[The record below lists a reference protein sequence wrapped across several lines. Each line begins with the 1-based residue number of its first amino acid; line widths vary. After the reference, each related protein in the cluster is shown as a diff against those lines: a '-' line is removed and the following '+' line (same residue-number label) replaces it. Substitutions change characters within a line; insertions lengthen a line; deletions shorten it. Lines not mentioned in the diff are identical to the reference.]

1 MSRFNDTMIF
11 FKFTD
16 YVCISPT
23 GGRGRSLSDPSRK
36 VCIHYIDQI
45 EKVIE
50 PEKEIDDKIKPQK
63 GW

>member
-11 FKFTD
+11 FKLTD

-36 VCIHYIDQI
+36 VCIHYID
-45 EKVIE
+45 
-50 PEKEIDDKIKPQK
+50 
-63 GW
+63 